1 MRCATVRM
9 KTALVLQL
17 FMVFC
22 SVCMDQTEAVAADLQ
37 EAFSP
42 DVHASL
48 RAMVASLTEQRLELR
63 ALRKESKEKIERHE
77 AEIERLKKELEENKE
92 RQEAEI
98 ASLKKQL
105 EVPQVAFSASLSDRS
120 RNFGLFKTYTTLVFE
135 SVQTNIGNAYN
146 SKTGIFVAPVKG
158 AFHFVWYIYG
168 NGGGKNSGASLV
180 KNGERIF
187 IAYQNGIHHHGTT
200 SNGVTLLLE
209 SGDQVYV
216 QQWPNTQIYD
226 SINRHTTFSGHL
238 LFTV

>member
-1 MRCATVRM
+1 M
-9 KTALVLQL
+9 KIALVLQL

-22 SVCMDQTEAVAADLQ
+22 SVCMDQTEAADLQ

-63 ALRKESKEKIERHE
+63 ALRKESKENKERQE
-77 AEIERLKKELEENKE
+77 AEIERLKKQLEENKE
-92 RQEAEI
+92 KQEAEI

-105 EVPQVAFSASLSDRS
+105 EVSRVAFSASLSDQHRHY
-120 RNFGLFKTYTTLVFE
+120 GIFKTFTTLVFE

-158 AFHFVWYIYG
+158 AFHFEFYIYG
-168 NGGGKNSGASLV
+168 TGGGQTSGAVLV
-180 KNGERIF
+180 KNGERTF
-187 IAYQNGIHHHGTT
+187 IAYQHGIHHHGTT

-209 SGDQVYV
+209 SGDQVYL
-216 QQWPNTQIYD
+216 QQWPHTQIYD
-226 SINRHTTFSGHL
+226 NGSRHTTFSGHL

>member
-1 MRCATVRM
+1 M
-9 KTALVLQL
+9 KIALVLQL

-22 SVCMDQTEAVAADLQ
+22 SVCMDQTEAADLQ

-63 ALRKESKEKIERHE
+63 ALRKESKENKERQE
-77 AEIERLKKELEENKE
+77 AEIERLKK
-92 RQEAEI
+92 
-98 ASLKKQL
+98 QL
-105 EVPQVAFSASLSDRS
+105 EVSRVAFSASLSDQHRHY
-120 RNFGLFKTYTTLVFE
+120 GIFKTFTTLVFE

-158 AFHFVWYIYG
+158 AFHFEFYIYG
-168 NGGGKNSGASLV
+168 TGGGQTSGAVLV
-180 KNGERIF
+180 KNGERTF
-187 IAYQNGIHHHGTT
+187 IAYQHGIHHHGTT

-209 SGDQVYV
+209 SGDQVYL
-216 QQWPNTQIYD
+216 QQWPHTQIYD
-226 SINRHTTFSGHL
+226 NGSRHTTFSGHL

>member
-1 MRCATVRM
+1 M
-9 KTALVLQL
+9 KIALVLQL

-22 SVCMDQTEAVAADLQ
+22 SVCMDQTEAADLQ

-63 ALRKESKEKIERHE
+63 ALRKESKALI
-77 AEIERLKKELEENKE
+77 ENKE

-98 ASLKKQL
+98 ERLKKQL
-105 EVPQVAFSASLSDRS
+105 EVSRVAFSASLSDQHRHY
-120 RNFGLFKTYTTLVFE
+120 GIFKTFTTLVFE

-158 AFHFVWYIYG
+158 AFHFEFYIYG
-168 NGGGKNSGASLV
+168 TGGGQTSGAVLV
-180 KNGERIF
+180 KNGERTF
-187 IAYQNGIHHHGTT
+187 IAYQHGIHHHGTT

-209 SGDQVYV
+209 SGDQVYL
-216 QQWPNTQIYD
+216 QQWPHTQIYD
-226 SINRHTTFSGHL
+226 NGSRHTTFSGHL

>member
-63 ALRKESKEKIERHE
+63 ALRKESK
-77 AEIERLKKELEENKE
+77 ENKE

>member
-1 MRCATVRM
+1 M
-9 KTALVLQL
+9 KIALVLQL

-22 SVCMDQTEAVAADLQ
+22 SVCMDQTEAADLQ

-63 ALRKESKEKIERHE
+63 ALRRESEEKIERLE
-77 AEIERLKKELEENKE
+77 AEIER
-92 RQEAEI
+92 
-98 ASLKKQL
+98 LKKQL
-105 EVPQVAFSASLSDRS
+105 EVPQVAFSASLNEQGRHYGIF
-120 RNFGLFKTYTTLVFE
+120 NTYNTLVFE

-158 AFHFVWYIYG
+158 AFHFEWYIFG
-168 NGGGKNSGASLV
+168 LGGGQSFGAVLV

-187 IAYQNGIHHHGTT
+187 IAYQAAIHHQGTT

-209 SGDQVYV
+209 SGDQVYL
-216 QQWPNTQIYD
+216 QQWPHTQIYD
-226 SINRHTTFSGHL
+226 NGNRHTTFSGHL

>member
-1 MRCATVRM
+1 M
-9 KTALVLQL
+9 KIALVLQL

-22 SVCMDQTEAVAADLQ
+22 SVCMDQTEAAPADLQ

-63 ALRKESKEKIERHE
+63 ALRRES
-77 AEIERLKKELEENKE
+77 AENKE

-98 ASLKKQL
+98 ERLKKQL
-105 EVPQVAFSASLSDRS
+105 EVPQVAFSASLNEQGRHYGIF
-120 RNFGLFKTYTTLVFE
+120 NTFTTLVFE

-146 SKTGIFVAPVKG
+146 SKTGIFTAPVKG

-168 NGGGKNSGASLV
+168 TGGGQTSGAVLV
-180 KNGERIF
+180 KNGERTF
-187 IAYQNGIHHHGTT
+187 IAYQHGIHHHGTT